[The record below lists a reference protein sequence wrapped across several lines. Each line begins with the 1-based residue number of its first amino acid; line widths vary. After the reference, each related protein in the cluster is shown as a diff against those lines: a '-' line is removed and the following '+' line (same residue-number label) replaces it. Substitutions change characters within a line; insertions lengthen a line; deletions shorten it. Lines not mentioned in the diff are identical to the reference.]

1 MKAVSR
7 MQVKETYC
15 YYYDPLHDQ
24 VGLQASKVS
33 VVNINQFKPM
43 KRKKCERQIDEHRLN
58 CNQNTQIRAI
68 TRYWSPQNFINN
80 PIDYYIT
87 APDAE
92 NAT

>member
-1 MKAVSR
+1 
-7 MQVKETYC
+7 
-15 YYYDPLHDQ
+15 
-24 VGLQASKVS
+24 
-33 VVNINQFKPM
+33 M

-80 PIDYYIT
+80 PIDYYI
-87 APDAE
+87 AASDAE